1 MSNDAVF
8 PLFNASSHK
17 ETSVCRHSMLHHRF
31 RDSSLCCS
39 AHNSWS
45 EMVVIYFHL
54 PGFALS
60 SSSQSLTVAYYYLF
74 FFFLFFLHG
83 GNNQHL
89 FDAGRCLCDYCEYP
103 LFAFPPCQATTLL
116 SLLGLA
122 KLALAL
128 YSLGVLTFSSPYA
141 GKAGRQGD
149 KAQICAPTTERGGA
163 AAGGR
168 VIMRR
173 YRWASRFCRTGTP
186 AS

>member
-1 MSNDAVF
+1 
-8 PLFNASSHK
+8 
-17 ETSVCRHSMLHHRF
+17 MLHHRF
-31 RDSSLCCS
+31 IDSRLCFS

-45 EMVVIYFHL
+45 EMVVIYFHP

-60 SSSQSLTVAYYYLF
+60 SSSQSLTVALSLS

-103 LFAFPPCQATTLL
+103 LFAFPPCQVTTLL

-128 YSLGVLTFSSPYA
+128 FSLGVLTFSSPCRKKLVAKETKPKYVPR
-141 GKAGRQGD
+141 RQNVEEGWGGGCWWSSHHEEI
-149 KAQICAPTTERGGA
+149 QIGFPFLSYWYTS
-163 AAGGR
+163 
-168 VIMRR
+168 ILMQ
-173 YRWASRFCRTGTP
+173 
-186 AS
+186 